1 MLLIL
6 SSAAAF
12 CLWLIMWS
20 VTGHGFDSFLLPI
33 VIILVAVTVHLTI
46 PTLPGNRARA
56 ADDDE

>member
-6 SSAAAF
+6 STAAAF
-12 CLWLIMWS
+12 CLWLITWS
-20 VTGHGFDSFLLPI
+20 LTGHGFDSFLIPI
-33 VIILVAVTVHLTI
+33 VIILVAALIHLII